1 MLITLASQDEAYELG
16 RQWARYYD
24 AEAPSRA
31 LIMDTM
37 NTWFL
42 VNVVHNDFK
51 QPDAI
56 FAPFIKAG
64 TEFAASHANG
74 HANGAAH

>member
-1 MLITLASQDEAYELG
+1 METS
-16 RQWARYYD
+16 
-24 AEAPSRA
+24 
-31 LIMDTM
+31 
-37 NTWFL
+37 FL